1 MTLQSKYNTGKP
13 IDIKTLTDK
22 ERKQAFHEW
31 AEGSKELERLLSEG
45 YKKGFLSHAC
55 CAGDTGNPYI
65 SYDLDDDYS
74 RKMAM
79 AIASKLIDSQ
89 YDCEITMYDNFD
101 LNDAYPE
108 VYPDRGITCL
118 IIDTLLE
125 NREAVFELMS
135 DTIKYAKLKNIQL
148 PMCEEQKLEK
158 KFNRKKE
165 KPASIASDL
174 ATKVYDDK
182 ENLQIQN
189 DESENSKK
197 MVGDRETKKEDWPEW
212 SEW

>member
-31 AEGSKELERLLSEG
+31 AEGSKELERLLNEG

-55 CAGDTGNPYI
+55 CAGDTGTPYI
-65 SYDLDDDYS
+65 SYNLEDDYS

-79 AIASKLIDSQ
+79 AIASRLIESQ

-118 IIDTLLE
+118 VVDMLLE
-125 NREAVFELMS
+125 NKEDVFRLMS
-135 DTIKYAKLKNIQL
+135 DTIKHSKLQNIQL
-148 PMCEEQKLEK
+148 PLCEEQKLTRN
-158 KFNRKKE
+158 FDRKKD
-165 KPASIASDL
+165 KQINLASEL
-174 ATKVYDDK
+174 ATKVYDEKRFQENINEVENQDEIK
-182 ENLQIQN
+182 ENDNVDIP
-189 DESENSKK
+189 D
-197 MVGDRETKKEDWPEW
+197 W